1 MAILFTLCM
10 QSKGTAWHVV
20 GTQVFV
26 KGREEGRKGKEG
38 ERKESYKGILNVFE
52 FF

>member
-1 MAILFTLCM
+1 M
-10 QSKGTAWHVV
+10 
-20 GTQVFV
+20 

-52 FF
+52 SFCITAINVCVTFEVTV